1 MMSRLVKGIFLG
13 SIIGIVGLVLSL
25 FHFALNIEENTGL
38 GLLFQLRGAR
48 EAPSDVVVVSI
59 DKESSEHLD
68 LPDNPD
74 KWPRSLHAR
83 LTEILAKEGAEV
95 ISFDVHFIEAR
106 DTEDD
111 HLFAEAIKKARNVV
125 LAEPLKAKE
134 IPLSETGGS
143 YPGVHSIVQT
153 VQPIALL
160 SDSAVATAPFP
171 LPRIPFKVSQYW
183 TFQTGAGNS
192 PTFPIVAFQLFAL
205 QAYEEF
211 IYLLEKVSPNQVG
224 KLPRQTDT
232 AIETGDLK
240 RLMRDIRETFESDP
254 LLAERMLEELE
265 RSESLSSDAKS
276 YRLLKSLIKMYG
288 GTQSRYINFYGP
300 PGTITTLPYHQAL
313 ELGESADRGKP
324 IDLKGKAVFVGL
336 SEVLLAE
343 RKDSFY
349 TVFSQA
355 NGTFI
360 GGVEIAATAFSN
372 LMENTP
378 AKPVSLPSHILII
391 LLWGVLVG
399 VVSRTFPVVAAAL
412 GVVGLSI
419 LYLVAA
425 EYQFKTHD
433 SWYPIVIPLFFQTP
447 VGFFSAVL
455 WNYFETNKERQNM
468 RTAFGYYLP
477 NEVVDQLA
485 KNIANIKRS
494 GQLVYGTCLFT
505 DAAQYTNL
513 SETMGP
519 KELGDFM
526 AKYFEALFEPVKQH
540 GGLVVDMK
548 GDSILAI
555 WKAPQPEAA
564 LRNQACLAALDI
576 ATSVDRFNRSVE
588 PLGLPTRVGL
598 HSGELVL
605 GTVGAVDHYEYR
617 PTGDVVNTA
626 SRVEGFNK
634 YLGTQIAVTEEAIHE
649 LNGFLTRELGR
660 FRLKGKTKPLG
671 LYELVCRMEDS
682 DENQSRAFAIFAEAM
697 DAFRKQ
703 SWNEAMEKF
712 NQCIENRK
720 EDGPS
725 LFYVKLCEQ
734 YRENPPQEPWDGVV
748 HLEKK

>member
-513 SETMGP
+513 SETIGP
-519 KELGDFM
+519 KELG
-526 AKYFEALFEPVKQH
+526 
-540 GGLVVDMK
+540 
-548 GDSILAI
+548 I
-555 WKAPQPEAA
+555 
-564 LRNQACLAALDI
+564 
-576 ATSVDRFNRSVE
+576 
-588 PLGLPTRVGL
+588 
-598 HSGELVL
+598 
-605 GTVGAVDHYEYR
+605 
-617 PTGDVVNTA
+617 
-626 SRVEGFNK
+626 
-634 YLGTQIAVTEEAIHE
+634 
-649 LNGFLTRELGR
+649 GR
-660 FRLKGKTKPLG
+660 FHG
-671 LYELVCRMEDS
+671 E
-682 DENQSRAFAIFAEAM
+682 IF
-697 DAFRKQ
+697 
-703 SWNEAMEKF
+703 
-712 NQCIENRK
+712 
-720 EDGPS
+720 
-725 LFYVKLCEQ
+725 
-734 YRENPPQEPWDGVV
+734 
-748 HLEKK
+748 